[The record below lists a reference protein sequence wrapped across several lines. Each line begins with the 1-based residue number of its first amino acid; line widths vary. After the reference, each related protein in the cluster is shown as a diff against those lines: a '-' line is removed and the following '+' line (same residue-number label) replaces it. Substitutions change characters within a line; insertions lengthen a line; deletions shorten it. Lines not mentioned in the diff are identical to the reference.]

1 MPLSTSPQ
9 SPADVVAEVPDVP
22 AAGVAD
28 AAARARTA
36 GRAWHRGGAAA
47 RADALG
53 ALADR
58 LAADAPALAAL
69 VVREVG
75 KPAAEAAGEVARA
88 VALLRYF
95 AQQALLPVGSVL
107 PQAGGGAGAGGLLF
121 SERVPHG
128 VAGLV
133 TPWNFPLAIPLWKAA
148 PALAAGN
155 AVLLKPSPEATGVA
169 LALAAH
175 AADVLPEG
183 VFTVLPGGAETGS
196 ALVDAVDVVSFTGSS
211 GVGRAVIAR
220 AAERGIGCQ
229 AEMGGSNATVVLADA
244 DPDAA
249 VAGVLAGA
257 FGYAGQKCTATSRVI
272 LVGDA
277 RGLAEAVVDGLT
289 RVAPADPTAP
299 GCTVGP
305 VITSAAA
312 AAVHDAVTEAMD
324 RAERAGGGTTRVH
337 RAPEG
342 PSGPPGTSAGH
353 YVAPVL
359 VEDPVAGSRLTTTE
373 VFGPIATMS
382 TVADL
387 AEAVRAVD
395 GTRYGLVTSL
405 YTSDLDAALAFSA
418 EVGTGLVR
426 VNQPT
431 TGVDFHAP
439 FGGEKE
445 SSYGPRE
452 QGPQAGDFYT
462 RSRTVTIAPGRPA
475 RT

>member
-1 MPLSTSPQ
+1 MPVSTSPQ
-9 SPADVVAEVPDVP
+9 SPADVVVDVPDVP
-22 AAGVAD
+22 AVGVAD

-107 PQAGGGAGAGGLLF
+107 PAAAGAGGLLY

-175 AADVLPEG
+175 AADVLPDG
-183 VFTVLPGGAETGS
+183 VLTVLPGGAETGS
-196 ALVDAVDVVSFTGSS
+196 AVVDASDVVSFTGSG
-211 GVGRAVIAR
+211 GVGRVLVAR
-220 AAERGIGCQ
+220 AAERGIPCQ

-244 DPDAA
+244 DPEAA
-249 VAGVLAGA
+249 VTGVLAAA

-289 RVAPADPTAP
+289 GVAPVDPTTP

-305 VITSAAA
+305 VITEAAV
-312 AAVHDAVTEAMD
+312 AAVHDAVTDAV
-324 RAERAGGGTTRVH
+324 ERAGGAGPTRVH
-337 RAPEG
+337 RAPDG
-342 PSGPPGTSAGH
+342 PSGPGAGH
-353 YVAPVL
+353 YVSPVL
-359 VEDPVAGSRLTTTE
+359 VEAPVAGSRLTTSE
-373 VFGPIATMS
+373 VFGPIATIS

-395 GTRYGLVTSL
+395 STRYGLVTSL
-405 YTSDLDAALAFSA
+405 YTRDLAAAMAFAA

-462 RSRTVTIAPGRPA
+462 RSRTVTIAPGRA
-475 RT
+475 VQL